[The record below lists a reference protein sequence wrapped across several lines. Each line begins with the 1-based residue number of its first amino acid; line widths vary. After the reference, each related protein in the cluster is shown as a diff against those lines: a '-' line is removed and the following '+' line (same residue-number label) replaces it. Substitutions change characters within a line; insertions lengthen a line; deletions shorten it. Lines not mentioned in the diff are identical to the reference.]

1 MSIFRRAGWLLV
13 GALVIALTA
22 AIAGWPVFVR
32 PQLDPLRPAEVIV
45 VLGGTPYD
53 RFDLGIE
60 LAERG
65 FAPEVLISQTTGRDD
80 PNMDRFCGGRFAF
93 RVSCFVPDP
102 ARTDGEAREIVRRAT
117 IYGWRHLIVV
127 TATAQVSRAR
137 YLVGRCYDGELTMVA
152 SGAGDG
158 LSFWSRVY
166 VRQSAGYVRAFVNQR
181 CDEVV

>member
-1 MSIFRRAGWLLV
+1 MSIFRRAGWSLV
-13 GALVIALTA
+13 GVLVIAVTA
-22 AIAGWPVFVR
+22 AVAGWPVFVR
-32 PQLDPLRPAEVIV
+32 PQLDPLRRAEVIV
-45 VLGGTPYD
+45 VLGGVPYE

-65 FAPEVLISQTTGRDD
+65 FAPEVLIAQTSPDD

-102 ARTDGEAREIVRRAT
+102 TRADGEAREIVRRAT

-127 TATAQVSRAR
+127 TATTHVSRAR
-137 YLVGRCYDGELTMVA
+137 YLVGRCYDGELTMVG
-152 SGAGDG
+152 SGAGNG